1 MHPRQRDLFKQAVFR
16 GEPLPADWP
25 AEFAIITACDPES
38 RAASLADNAAA
49 DARLEADLRAAGF
62 RLHRLTGGSADGVH
76 LEPGWGVPIGL
87 PVAVEFG
94 RRYRQVAIFYV
105 RAGALSLVDCEDGS
119 SEDLGRPFG
128 LV

>member
-1 MHPRQRDLFKQAVFR
+1 MTPAQREQFKQAIFQFT
-16 GEPLPADWP
+16 PLPADWP
-25 AEFAIITACDPES
+25 ADFAIITAYDPDGLPTTAE
-38 RAASLADNAAA
+38 LNHAA
-49 DARLEADLRAAGF
+49 DAYLEAELRAAGY
-62 RLHRLTGGSADGVH
+62 RLHRITGGSADGEH

>member
-1 MHPRQRDLFKQAVFR
+1 
-16 GEPLPADWP
+16 LPADWL
-25 AEFAIITACDPES
+25 AEFAIITAHDPEG

>member
-1 MHPRQRDLFKQAVFR
+1 VHPSLRRLFAQAVFR

-25 AEFAIITACDPES
+25 TNFAIITAYDPEGTT
-38 RAASLADNAAA
+38 AASADNVEA
-49 DARLEADLRAAGF
+49 DARLEAELRAAGF
-62 RLHRLTGGSADGVH
+62 RLHRITGGSADGVH

-87 PVAVEFG
+87 PGAVEFG
-94 RRYRQVAIFYV
+94 RRYRQVAVFYV
-105 RAGALSLVDCEDGS
+105 QAGALTLVDCEDGS